1 MDVLRTYF
9 VDRAGRARSTKH
21 EARDP
26 PPRPLSAMD
35 TDVPRPLTLDDLDSN
50 LLAKCLEYLTLFDY
64 PSCSSVSQAWREG
77 CKHVFSMQLRW
88 RGAVCVRQLDI
99 PPAKDERPPT
109 SQQARIARSSGMA
122 SFVSQDDARVVALV
136 ADPKHQSVRTFRCFG
151 DDGEVV
157 VEDPVREWPYTTICG
172 GFPGSLVGYSNDGM
186 MAYFPALTKAGISD
200 GVRLI
205 SSQCWQNILQC
216 GDQLFLLRKCYDWW
230 TDRRLAADVLHI
242 PTGGWLHLDI
252 SPFRDKLRLQLL
264 DEDISPFPNAV
275 EEGGGGTK
283 IESSAVSATA
293 SHFVYRVCTASKH
306 AVVGS
311 LLLPDASKGKTTRA
325 EAEWVDVVQ
334 DGLLTRS
341 CVQRFAASHPLSQT
355 IKARSCNEAH
365 VGDEL
370 LLYDEATIPITLCL
384 LNSFTGACH
393 SVRLRSRGYPLE
405 QGHLTS
411 LTVSRPGGDAAS
423 AIACGS
429 IAAYTDPRLLGPR
442 FVLLWD
448 LDTGIN
454 LAVIELV
461 RPIHQPQEW
470 PSWKSRMDVAVNVHR
485 RILGRGCIWPAPCGY
500 RSCSVPCGFSFSVSE
515 YHCQLSILLSMWS
528 APQDAPASWRP
539 LVAQPAGGLL
549 FLINILE

>member
-1 MDVLRTYF
+1 MD
-9 VDRAGRARSTKH
+9 A
-21 EARDP
+21 
-26 PPRPLSAMD
+26 
-35 TDVPRPLTLDDLDSN
+35 DVPRPLTLDDLDSN
-50 LLAKCLEYLTLFDY
+50 CLAKCLEYLTLFDY
-64 PSCSSVSQAWREG
+64 PSCSIVSKAWREG

-88 RGAVCVRQLDI
+88 RGAVCVRQLDL
-99 PPAKDERPPT
+99 PPAEDERPPT
-109 SQQARIARSSGMA
+109 GQQARIARSCGMA
-122 SFVSQDDARVVALV
+122 NFVSQDDSSVVALV
-136 ADPKHQSVRTFRCFG
+136 ADPKHQSVRTFRCFV
-151 DDGEVV
+151 DEGEVV
-157 VEDPVREWPYTTICG
+157 VEEPVREWPYSTICG

-200 GVRLI
+200 SVRLI
-205 SSQCWQNILQC
+205 SSHCWQNILQI

-230 TDRRLAADVLHI
+230 TDRSLAADVLHI
-242 PTGGWLHLDI
+242 PTGGWLQLDI

-264 DEDISPFPNAV
+264 NVDISR
-275 EEGGGGTK
+275 GGMST
-283 IESSAVSATA
+283 AVSATA

-355 IKARSCNEAH
+355 MKARSCNEAH

-370 LLYDEATIPITLCL
+370 LLYDETTIPITLCL

-411 LTVSRPGGDAAS
+411 LTVSRPGGDVAS

-448 LDTGIN
+448 LETGIN

-470 PSWKSRMDVAVNVHR
+470 PSCKSRMDVAVNVHR
-485 RILGRGCIWPAPCGY
+485 RMLGRGCIWPAPCGY
-500 RSCSVPCGFSFSVSE
+500 RSCSVPCGFSFSFSE